1 MRWRFPS
8 NRPIPQWLTDYL
20 KQQELPHTYLPVLG
34 QLLNQVNPSFN
45 NPKEVDQ
52 FLCPSLKNS
61 EAPKDIINL
70 PEAVQSIHT
79 ACKAHK
85 RIIVVSDYDVD
96 GVTSMTLMYRFFH
109 YFQLPFTPVFPLR
122 KSEGYGLTDAF
133 IDRILKNHA
142 PFDYL
147 IAMDCGTNSTQAIQR
162 INASGASAI
171 IIDHHQPTVDPLPS
185 ALIVNPHVQP
195 ECHSASAQN
204 LCTAGLVFKF
214 IQYWRTLLKQ
224 DGCAAAEQLVLSSFL
239 DLVALG
245 TISDVVPLRGDN
257 RLWVHF
263 GLRAMERTP
272 SYGLKTLL
280 KLAGCSQIPTV
291 EDIGF
296 KIGPRINA
304 GGRLD
309 SATAPFEL
317 LTSDEHLECKALA
330 TKLDALNSQRKSIE
344 RQMIQEAEALIAHD
358 PDQHAY
364 VLYQPHWHTGIV
376 GIVAGRLMHQHHC
389 PIFVLGQQNEL
400 AKGSGRSI
408 PGVDLVPLLTQAQPW
423 IHQWG
428 GHEAAVG
435 LSTAIDQIPAL
446 EQSIRHYLKD
456 TFPVWPQPT
465 LNLSGILTKDLL
477 TEDFLHVLDR
487 LGPFGSGYEPP
498 LFALPHI
505 QLTQPPKRFG
515 SNQNHL
521 RLQWN
526 QHSFVAWN
534 YFGAEPS
541 INQPIDCA
549 IRLGWN
555 YWANRLNLQIQLI
568 DWRPSKS
575 IDL

>member
-1 MRWRFPS
+1 MRWCFPS
-8 NRPIPQWLTDYL
+8 DRPIPQWLTDYL
-20 KQQELPHTYLPVLG
+20 KQQELPHAYLPVLG

-45 NPKEVDQ
+45 NPKEVEQ

-61 EAPKDIINL
+61 EAPKNILNL
-70 PEAVQSIHT
+70 PEAVQCIHT
-79 ACKAHK
+79 ACKTHK

-122 KSEGYGLTDAF
+122 KSEGYGLTDAL
-133 IDRILKNHA
+133 IDRILKTHA

-147 IAMDCGTNSTQAIQR
+147 VAMDCGTNSTQAIQR
-162 INASGASAI
+162 INASGASTI

-195 ECHSASAQN
+195 ERHSASAQN

-280 KLAGCSQIPTV
+280 TLAGCSQIPTV

-317 LTSDEHLECKALA
+317 LTSDEHPKCKALA
-330 TKLDALNSQRKSIE
+330 TELDVLNSQRKSIE
-344 RQMIQEAEALIAHD
+344 HQMIQEAEALIAHD

-408 PGVDLVPLLTQAQPW
+408 PGIDLVPLLTQAQPW

-465 LNLSGILTKDLL
+465 LNLSGILTEDLL

-498 LFALPHI
+498 LFALTHI

-515 SNQNHL
+515 SNKAHL